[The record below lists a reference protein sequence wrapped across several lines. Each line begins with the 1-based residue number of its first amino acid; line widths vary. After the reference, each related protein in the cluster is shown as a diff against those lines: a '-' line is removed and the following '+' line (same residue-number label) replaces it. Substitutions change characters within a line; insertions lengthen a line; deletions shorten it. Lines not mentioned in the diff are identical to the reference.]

1 MSHETLAI
9 LFLLACLAAP
19 LLGAG
24 IALARTRFN
33 LPQGILWI
41 VALLFVRLLWRA
53 QLPRRRPAGAERGAV
68 IVCNHRSSIDPFFLQ
83 VCFDRPMH
91 WLVAREYCEH
101 PAFGWFLRTCE
112 VIPVSRS
119 GSDTAATRSAIRY
132 AERGDLI
139 SMFPE
144 GRINMT
150 EQLLLPVRPGAILV
164 ALRARAPVLPCYI
177 ADSPFNGT
185 PWSPFFMPARVRLQF
200 GDAIDLSPYYD
211 REPSDTLVK
220 ELMTRVVQEIARLAG
235 HSDYEPVFAG
245 RRWKPT
251 EAEVR
256 ADLEDRNRRERSGV
270 QP

>member
-1 MSHETLAI
+1 MPHETLAI

-19 LLGAG
+19 FVWAG
-24 IALARTRFN
+24 IALSRSRFT
-33 LPQGILWI
+33 LPQGMLWI
-41 VALLFVRLLWRA
+41 TALLLVRLLWRA
-53 QLPRRRPAGAERGAV
+53 QLPRRLPVGSEQGAV
-68 IVCNHRSSIDPFFLQ
+68 VICNHRSSIDPFFLQ

-91 WLVAREYCEH
+91 WMVAREFCEH

-119 GSDTAATRSAIRY
+119 GSDTAATRAAIRY
-132 AERGDLI
+132 AKQGDLI

-177 ADSPFNGT
+177 DGAPFGGT

-200 GDAIDLSPYYD
+200 GEAIDLSPYYD
-211 REPSDTLVK
+211 REQDDALVK
-220 ELMTRVVQEIARLAG
+220 ELMTRVVKAIARLAG
-235 HSDYEPVFAG
+235 QDDFEPVFAG

-256 ADLEDRNRRERSGV
+256 ADLEDRHRRDATARE
-270 QP
+270 